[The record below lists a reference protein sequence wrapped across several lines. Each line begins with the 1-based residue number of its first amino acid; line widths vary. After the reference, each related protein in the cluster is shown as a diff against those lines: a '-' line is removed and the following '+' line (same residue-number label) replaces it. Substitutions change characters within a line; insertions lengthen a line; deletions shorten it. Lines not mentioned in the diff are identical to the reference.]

1 MTLPNIYVG
10 TFFVKIGNV
19 RGRSKTGNSGWEWGK
34 RINFEQS
41 WGKTSKKK
49 ICAILLTFSK
59 NWGASALPVP
69 VCATEL
75 TAKRR

>member
-49 ICAILLTFSK
+49 KLCNFTYFF
-59 NWGASALPVP
+59 
-69 VCATEL
+69 
-75 TAKRR
+75 